1 MPYPEIMIR
10 PMREDLTRL
19 GVEELKTVEAVDE
32 TVQNSKGT
40 LMVVVN
46 SICGCAAGKAR
57 PGVALA
63 LQNEVKPDK
72 VATVFAGADIEAT
85 ERARSYFTGYGPS
98 SPSIA
103 FRHSKDFQCGGGNRA
118 RTDSGTKAR
127 QCDGATRLGLRWRLR
142 TRDVDDVTESGRGRF
157 RDCDRRRAFS
167 QRNLRRSFQA
177 CWSRVSGLRKER
189 HVLVSSR

>member
-1 MPYPEIMIR
+1 MMIR
-10 PMREDLTRL
+10 PMREDLIRL
-19 GVEELKTVEAVDE
+19 GVQELKTAEAVDE
-32 TVQNSKGT
+32 TIRNSKGT

-103 FRHSKDFQCGGGNRA
+103 LLKDGELVYMLERYQI
-118 RTDSGTKAR
+118 
-127 QCDGATRLGLRWRLR
+127 
-142 TRDVDDVTESGRGRF
+142 EGRNANEIAGELTQ
-157 RDCDRRRAFS
+157 AFEKYC
-167 QRNLRRSFQA
+167 A
-177 CWSRVSGLRKER
+177 A
-189 HVLVSSR
+189 

>member
-1 MPYPEIMIR
+1 MPYSEMLIA
-10 PMREDLTRL
+10 PMREDLTRI
-19 GVEELKTVEAVDE
+19 GVEELRTAEAVDE

-46 SICGCAAGKAR
+46 SVCGCAAGKAR

-63 LQNEVKPDK
+63 LQHAVKPDK

-103 FRHSKDFQCGGGNRA
+103 LLKDGQLVYMLERYQIEG
-118 RTDSGTKAR
+118 
-127 QCDGATRLGLRWRLR
+127 
-142 TRDVDDVTESGRGRF
+142 RDANQIAGELTQ
-157 RDCDRRRAFS
+157 AFEMY
-167 QRNLRRSFQA
+167 
-177 CWSRVSGLRKER
+177 C
-189 HVLVSSR
+189 

>member
-19 GVEELKTVEAVDE
+19 GVEELRTAEAVDE
-32 TVQNSKGT
+32 TVKNGKGT

-46 SICGCAAGKAR
+46 SVCGCAAGRAR

-63 LQNEVKPDK
+63 LEHSVKPDK

-85 ERARSYFTGYGPS
+85 ERARSYFTGYSPS

-103 FRHSKDFQCGGGNRA
+103 ILKDGELVYMLERYQIEGRDATQIAGEL
-118 RTDSGTKAR
+118 TKAFD
-127 QCDGATRLGLRWRLR
+127 QHCA
-142 TRDVDDVTESGRGRF
+142 
-157 RDCDRRRAFS
+157 A
-167 QRNLRRSFQA
+167 
-177 CWSRVSGLRKER
+177 
-189 HVLVSSR
+189 

>member
-19 GVEELKTVEAVDE
+19 GVEEMRTADAVDE
-32 TVQNSKGT
+32 TIRNSKGT

-63 LQNEVKPDK
+63 LQHGVKPDK

-85 ERARSYFTGYGPS
+85 ERARSYFTGYRPS

-103 FRHSKDFQCGGGNRA
+103 LLKDGQLVYMLERYQIEG
-118 RTDSGTKAR
+118 
-127 QCDGATRLGLRWRLR
+127 
-142 TRDVDDVTESGRGRF
+142 RDANQIAGELTQ
-157 RDCDRRRAFS
+157 AFEKHC
-167 QRNLRRSFQA
+167 A
-177 CWSRVSGLRKER
+177 
-189 HVLVSSR
+189 

>member
-19 GVEELKTVEAVDE
+19 GVEELKTAEAVDQA
-32 TVQNSKGT
+32 VKDSSGT

-63 LQNEVKPDK
+63 LQHNVKPDK

-103 FRHSKDFQCGGGNRA
+103 ILKDGELVYMLERYQIEG
-118 RTDSGTKAR
+118 
-127 QCDGATRLGLRWRLR
+127 
-142 TRDVDDVTESGRGRF
+142 RDASQIASELTH
-157 RDCDRRRAFS
+157 AFE
-167 QRNLRRSFQA
+167 QHCAN
-177 CWSRVSGLRKER
+177 
-189 HVLVSSR
+189 